1 MDIFIKICGITN
13 LEDAKIAISSGA
25 NAIGLM
31 RYADSPRYIE
41 EKRLDQIYEILP
53 KSVKAV
59 PVFANESAEE
69 VERVLNMMPDAI
81 PQFHGDED
89 SAYCESF
96 GVEYLKAIKM
106 DESINLKKEAE
117 SYTSSLALLLDSKD
131 INLLGGTGFTFDWN
145 LVDLSL
151 EKNLI
156 LAGGLSPEN
165 IERALSSG
173 QYWGV
178 DVSSGVESSLGKKD
192 KNKIVSFIRTIRDRN
207 E

>member
-1 MDIFIKICGITN
+1 
-13 LEDAKIAISSGA
+13 
-25 NAIGLM
+25 
-31 RYADSPRYIE
+31 
-41 EKRLDQIYEILP
+41 
-53 KSVKAV
+53 
-59 PVFANESAEE
+59 
-69 VERVLNMMPDAI
+69 MMPDAI

-131 INLLGGTGFTFDWN
+131 INLLGGAGFTFDWN

-178 DVSSGVESSLGKKD
+178 DVSSGVESSPGIKD